1 MERARHA
8 DAEAP
13 AVAEAVG
20 IVPAALAPR
29 PAPAATPHVPGPL
42 LTGRSAVVTGGAAGI
57 GGAIVAAFAAHGAT
71 VLAVDR
77 DEAALA
83 ALLERLEASAERAP
97 GAADAPAPT
106 TAAVTPLA
114 LDVTADEAPA
124 RIAAAAP
131 DPDVLVNNVGHF
143 LDPPTPFADA
153 AEERWAAIER
163 VNLTHVLRLTRA
175 LLPGMVARGRG
186 GAIVNLTTVEA
197 HRGIPG
203 HAVYSACKAAVTQ
216 FGRSLAVEVGPHGIR
231 VNAIAPDVVETPQLP
246 YSDWVPP
253 EERWRWATWAP
264 LGRPGR
270 ADDVAGAALFL
281 ASPLGAFVTGTTV
294 HVDGGTG
301 AAGGWYPRHAGGWTN
316 RPLDP

>member
-1 MERARHA
+1 
-8 DAEAP
+8 
-13 AVAEAVG
+13 
-20 IVPAALAPR
+20 
-29 PAPAATPHVPGPL
+29 
-42 LTGRSAVVTGGAAGI
+42 VTGGAAGI

-83 ALLERLEASAERAP
+83 ALLARL
-97 GAADAPAPT
+97 GAGAT
-106 TAAVTPLA
+106 VTPLA
-114 LDVTADEAPA
+114 LDVTADDAPA
-124 RIAAAAP
+124 RIAAASP
-131 DPDVLVNNVGHF
+131 EPDVLVNNVGHF

-153 AEERWAAIER
+153 PEERWAAIEA

-175 LLPGMVARGRG
+175 LLPGMVAHGRG
-186 GAIVNLTTVEA
+186 GAIVNLTTIEA

-203 HAVYSACKAAVTQ
+203 HAVYAACKAAVTQ

-264 LGRPGR
+264 LGRPGS

>member
-1 MERARHA
+1 MH
-8 DAEAP
+8 P
-13 AVAEAVG
+13 TTH
-20 IVPAALAPR
+20 L
-29 PAPAATPHVPGPL
+29 PGPL
-42 LTGRSAVVTGGAAGI
+42 LAGRSAVVTGGAAGI

-77 DEAALA
+77 DGAALA
-83 ALLERLEASAERAP
+83 ALVDRLGSAGLD
-97 GAADAPAPT
+97 GA
-106 TAAVTPLA
+106 VVPLA
-114 LDVTADEAPA
+114 LDVTAPDAPA
-124 RIAAAAP
+124 RVLEAAVEP
-131 DPDVLVNNVGHF
+131 DLLVNNVGHF
-143 LDPPTPFADA
+143 LDPPQPFAETE
-153 AEERWAAIER
+153 EERWRAVEA

-175 LLPGMVARGRG
+175 LLPGMIARGRG

-203 HAVYSACKAAVTQ
+203 HAVYAACKAAVTQ
-216 FGRSLAVEVGPHGIR
+216 FGRALAVEVGRHGIR

-246 YSDWVPP
+246 YSDWVAR

-264 LGRPGR
+264 LGRPGH

-301 AAGGWYPRHAGGWTN
+301 AAGGWYPRHGGGWTN

>member
-1 MERARHA
+1 M
-8 DAEAP
+8 
-13 AVAEAVG
+13 V
-20 IVPAALAPR
+20 
-29 PAPAATPHVPGPL
+29 ATPHAPGPL
-42 LTGRSAVVTGGAAGI
+42 LAGRSAVVSGGAAGI

-83 ALLERLEASAERAP
+83 ALLTRLGASA
-97 GAADAPAPT
+97 T
-106 TAAVTPLA
+106 VTPLA
-114 LDVTADEAPA
+114 LDVTADDAPA
-124 RIAAAAP
+124 RIAAASPA
-131 DPDVLVNNVGHF
+131 PDVLVNNVGHF

-153 AEERWAAIER
+153 HEERWAAIEA

-175 LLPGMVARGRG
+175 LLPGMVAHGRG

-203 HAVYSACKAAVTQ
+203 HAVYAACKAAVTQ

-264 LGRPGR
+264 LGRPGS

-281 ASPLGAFVTGTTV
+281 ASPLGAFVTGTTI